1 VNARDAMTAGGIV
14 AIATRNVVDAAPGP
28 LLDRAGASAVSL
40 AVSDT
45 GTGMPAEIR
54 DRVFEPF
61 FTTKEPGKGTGLGLS
76 TVYGIVNQS
85 GGTIVVDSEVGQ
97 GTTFTIRL
105 PAAGVM
111 AATMPRQE
119 EDIELSRGHETIL
132 IVEDAEDVRILARR
146 SLEELGYTVLVARNA
161 GDALEISAAGSIDVL
176 LTDIVMPHTSGPQLV
191 AKYLA
196 ERPAPIVIYMSGYA
210 DDALARYELDPTT
223 VFLRKPFTPSVLART
238 IRDALDAAPGA
249 ASAARNTDADN
260 AAD

>member
-1 VNARDAMTAGGIV
+1 MT
-14 AIATRNVVDAAPGP
+14 IATRNVVDGTPTP
-28 LLDRAGASAVSL
+28 LLDRAGARAVVL
-40 AVSDT
+40 AVTDT
-45 GTGMPAEIR
+45 GAGMPADIR
-54 DRVFEPF
+54 DRIFEPF
-61 FTTKEPGKGTGLGLS
+61 FTTKDPGKGTGLGLS

-85 GGTIVVDSEVGQ
+85 GGTIAVESAVGQ
-97 GTTFTIRL
+97 GTTFTITL

-111 AATMPRQE
+111 AASVPRE
-119 EDIELSRGHETIL
+119 EENIELSRGHETIL

-161 GDALEISAAGSIDVL
+161 ADALEISAAGSIEVL

-210 DDALARYELDPTT
+210 DDALARYELDPAI

-238 IRDALDAAPGA
+238 VREALDAANRASLTSDAGA
-249 ASAARNTDADN
+249 NSAAD
-260 AAD
+260 

>member
-1 VNARDAMTAGGIV
+1 
-14 AIATRNVVDAAPGP
+14 
-28 LLDRAGASAVSL
+28 
-40 AVSDT
+40 
-45 GTGMPAEIR
+45 
-54 DRVFEPF
+54 
-61 FTTKEPGKGTGLGLS
+61 
-76 TVYGIVNQS
+76 
-85 GGTIVVDSEVGQ
+85 
-97 GTTFTIRL
+97 
-105 PAAGVM
+105 
-111 AATMPRQE
+111 MPREE

-161 GDALEISAAGSIDVL
+161 GDALEISAVGSIDVL

-210 DDALARYELDPTT
+210 DDALARYELDPTV

-238 IRDALDAAPGA
+238 IRDALDAAQGTTLSTTRNAGA
-249 ASAARNTDADN
+249 GN